1 MEENEK
7 LREQAKDFKTRTDLP
22 YSFLAKQMGMKKQSF
37 YNFISGAKGLSQEKQ
52 SLLKETL
59 RRFE

>member
-7 LREQAKDFKTRTDLP
+7 LREQAKEFKTRTALP
-22 YSFLAKQMGMKKQSF
+22 YSFLAKQMGMKNQSF
-37 YNFISGAKGLSQEKQ
+37 HNFIGGAKGLSQEKQ